1 MLLALLLLLAATT
14 AALEQDGKDYDLY
27 TTASALRNLAG
38 GFASEVEVTADGRVK
53 KLIFDGTADLLAEAR
68 ALVNALGVTQGE
80 GCEDRDCAAKEL
92 VNMMRG
98 TVDARRRTAG
108 EALDLAQ
115 LRIATTTRG
124 HFHVVHTRDSFV
136 GASLEAA
143 GTFEEPALRLMLAVV
158 RPGDVVVDAGAN
170 LGAHLVPLAVAVAD
184 GRHAPVSDAGR
195 LVAFEPQALPHAQL
209 HASLLML
216 GSARIPS
223 AVVAYRAAAGA
234 KDGGVASI
242 PTLDDRG
249 APQNFAQL
257 SLVEGAFHGRPD
269 ADEYENYTVARRRGD
284 QKLSW
289 RHPTQRSMSTQVPVR
304 SIDSVL
310 KEMSLACPSLIK
322 VDVEGQEDD
331 ALRGAAKTIKKCR
344 PVLYVENNHYPAA
357 GIATR
362 HCRGAGYVAFHHA
375 FSYAALYP
383 RPRSREEAAYHA
395 AVADRSDSRNLLCV
409 ASAERLAGLPETIF
423 LEVVPGWESAAAALP
438 PDLLARLTRPVDEAV
453 LYPNRGAPWE

>member
-195 LVAFEPQALPHAQL
+195 LGACEPQALPHAQL

-216 GSARIPS
+216 GAARIPS

-284 QKLSW
+284 HKLSW

-344 PVLYVENNHYPAA
+344 PV
-357 GIATR
+357 
-362 HCRGAGYVAFHHA
+362 
-375 FSYAALYP
+375 
-383 RPRSREEAAYHA
+383 
-395 AVADRSDSRNLLCV
+395 
-409 ASAERLAGLPETIF
+409 
-423 LEVVPGWESAAAALP
+423 
-438 PDLLARLTRPVDEAV
+438 
-453 LYPNRGAPWE
+453 

>member
-124 HFHVVHTRDSFV
+124 HFHVVHTRYSFV

-170 LGAHLVPLAVAVAD
+170 LGAHLVPLAVQVVHPLHDLRGEVRDD
-184 GRHAPVSDAGR
+184 G
-195 LVAFEPQALPHAQL
+195 
-209 HASLLML
+209 L
-216 GSARIPS
+216 GE
-223 AVVAYRAAAGA
+223 AAGA
-234 KDGGVASI
+234 PEEVGERAGVHVLQHHVDGAVVVES
-242 PTLDDRG
+242 PVELDDVVAG
-249 APQNFAQL
+249 APKPYVRATHDCA
-257 SLVEGAFHGRPD
+257 G
-269 ADEYENYTVARRRGD
+269 ARRRASSG
-284 QKLSW
+284 
-289 RHPTQRSMSTQVPVR
+289 
-304 SIDSVL
+304 
-310 KEMSLACPSLIK
+310 
-322 VDVEGQEDD
+322 GQG
-331 ALRGAAKTIKKCR
+331 RGGRRRTPRA
-344 PVLYVENNHYPAA
+344 
-357 GIATR
+357 
-362 HCRGAGYVAFHHA
+362 RG
-375 FSYAALYP
+375 
-383 RPRSREEAAYHA
+383 
-395 AVADRSDSRNLLCV
+395 
-409 ASAERLAGLPETIF
+409 
-423 LEVVPGWESAAAALP
+423 ES
-438 PDLLARLTRPVDEAV
+438 
-453 LYPNRGAPWE
+453 

>member
-269 ADEYENYTVARRRGD
+269 ADEYENYTVVRRRGD

-289 RHPTQRSMSTQVPVR
+289 RHPTQRSMSTQG
-304 SIDSVL
+304 S
-310 KEMSLACPSLIK
+310 
-322 VDVEGQEDD
+322 
-331 ALRGAAKTIKKCR
+331 R
-344 PVLYVENNHYPAA
+344 PVDRFRAEGNVPRLPIVDKGGRRGPRGRRAA
-357 GIATR
+357 GRREDHKKMPACLVRREQPLPRGR
-362 HCRGAGYVAFHHA
+362 HR
-375 FSYAALYP
+375 
-383 RPRSREEAAYHA
+383 
-395 AVADRSDSRNLLCV
+395 D
-409 ASAERLAGLPETIF
+409 
-423 LEVVPGWESAAAALP
+423 AALP
-438 PDLLARLTRPVDEAV
+438 GCWLRRLPPRVLLRRALSQTSLKRGGGVPRGRRGPVGLAEPAV
-453 LYPNRGAPWE
+453 RRVGRAPRRAAGDHFP

>member
-269 ADEYENYTVARRRGD
+269 ADEYENYTV
-284 QKLSW
+284 
-289 RHPTQRSMSTQVPVR
+289 PVR

-395 AVADRSDSRNLLCV
+395 DVADRSDSRNLLCV

>member
-195 LVAFEPQALPHAQL
+195 LVAFEPQAIPHAQL

-269 ADEYENYTVARRRGD
+269 ADEYENYT
-284 QKLSW
+284 
-289 RHPTQRSMSTQVPVR
+289 VPVR

-375 FSYAALYP
+375 FSYAALFP

-395 AVADRSDSRNLLCV
+395 DVADRSDSRNLLCV

>member
-143 GTFEEPALRLMLAVV
+143 GTFEEPALRLMLAIV

-269 ADEYENYTVARRRGD
+269 EDEYENYT
-284 QKLSW
+284 
-289 RHPTQRSMSTQVPVR
+289 VPVR

-395 AVADRSDSRNLLCV
+395 DVADRSDSRNLLCV

-438 PDLLARLTRPVDEAV
+438 PDLLARLTRPVDDAV

>member
-269 ADEYENYTVARRRGD
+269 ADEYENYTV
-284 QKLSW
+284 
-289 RHPTQRSMSTQVPVR
+289 PVR

-395 AVADRSDSRNLLCV
+395 DVADRSDSRNLLCV

-453 LYPNRGAPWE
+453 LYPNRGTPWE

>member
-80 GCEDRDCAAKEL
+80 GCEVRDCAAKEL

-98 TVDARRRTAG
+98 TVDARRRAAG

-257 SLVEGAFHGRPD
+257 SLVEGAFYGRPD
-269 ADEYENYTVARRRGD
+269 EDEYENYTVARRR
-284 QKLSW
+284 
-289 RHPTQRSMSTQVPVR
+289 
-304 SIDSVL
+304 
-310 KEMSLACPSLIK
+310 
-322 VDVEGQEDD
+322 
-331 ALRGAAKTIKKCR
+331 
-344 PVLYVENNHYPAA
+344 
-357 GIATR
+357 
-362 HCRGAGYVAFHHA
+362 
-375 FSYAALYP
+375 
-383 RPRSREEAAYHA
+383 
-395 AVADRSDSRNLLCV
+395 
-409 ASAERLAGLPETIF
+409 
-423 LEVVPGWESAAAALP
+423 
-438 PDLLARLTRPVDEAV
+438 
-453 LYPNRGAPWE
+453 